1 MPLVIACT
9 GHALYLERH
18 IPGARFFDPLTWHI
32 EQFFHTGKP
41 QYPVERTL
49 LTSTV
54 LDLGMHSLKNEGQRV
69 SSDALAIKYAA
80 PESSGFFQNAF
91 AVQVTA
97 CLHQLHIYAVKLCLQ
112 RFKIRLVQHRFVGV
126 NSVWRLFFQV
136 TVFVFERGRHGLLQ
150 EHDLISREFFHKNQ

>member
-1 MPLVIACT
+1 LIEQTSEFGFAGTVRGRAEPVSCCFFLPSP
-9 GHALYLERH
+9 
-18 IPGARFFDPLTWHI
+18 PGARFFDPLTWHI

-80 PESSGFFQNAF
+80 PESSGFF
-91 AVQVTA
+91 
-97 CLHQLHIYAVKLCLQ
+97 
-112 RFKIRLVQHRFVGV
+112 
-126 NSVWRLFFQV
+126 
-136 TVFVFERGRHGLLQ
+136 RGPIVDVH
-150 EHDLISREFFHKNQ
+150 